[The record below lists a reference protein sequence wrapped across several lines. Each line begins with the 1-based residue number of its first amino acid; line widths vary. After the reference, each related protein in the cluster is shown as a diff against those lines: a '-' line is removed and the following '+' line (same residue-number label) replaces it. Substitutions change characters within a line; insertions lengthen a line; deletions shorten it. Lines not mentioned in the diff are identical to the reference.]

1 MSFYT
6 KKNWFLGILQF
17 FLLIAIGCSFN
28 NQSSIK
34 EEINVQIDLNVNC
47 YIPDTYIEKII
58 DINDVPITIEQ
69 IEKKT
74 YEEESNIYNYVFII
88 SIITL
93 LIFVIYH
100 IYNINKNIKN
110 KKAHLK

>member
-1 MSFYT
+1 MNELTANSTFY
-6 KKNWFLGILQF
+6 N
-17 FLLIAIGCSFN
+17 SH
-28 NQSSIK
+28 
-34 EEINVQIDLNVNC
+34 
-47 YIPDTYIEKII
+47 IPDTYIEKII

-74 YEEESNIYNYVFII
+74 YEEKSNIYNYVFII

-110 KKAHLK
+110 KKLT